1 MRTQTSSSYPTDV
14 SAEKAVFGTDE
25 TIDLMDVAGMLRRRK
40 WLIMLVTAIG
50 TAAAAFLG
58 MQRTPEYTAKAA
70 VMIDPRQ
77 LQVTNIEQV
86 MQGMSLTGARS
97 RRRSG
102 CSSRAVSSPR
112 SWTTSPVR
120 RPRVQHGAPG
130 GAGDDAD
137 RAARV
142 SPAARSAV
150 EPASG
155 RMADCHG
162 LGQSGAT
169 GPGERGSRSGQG
181 ARDPELH
188 GQSYLPERRCVVPD
202 LDQFYIARSRQGGS
216 NQQSDCAA
224 VHWGSV
230 EGQAFRNRQGQWLA
244 RATVGRAA

>member
-1 MRTQTSSSYPTDV
+1 MCASRAANRLSSAACARQVGGCLNRSDPMRTQTSSSYPTDV

-86 MQGMSLTGARS
+86 MQGMSLTAGDDRDADRAAPVAQF
-97 RRRSG
+97 RRRG
-102 CSSRAVSSPR
+102 HGRPA
-112 SWTTSPVR
+112 PVR

-150 EPASG
+150 EPAVRTNG
-155 RMADCHG
+155 
-162 LGQSGAT
+162 
-169 GPGERGSRSGQG
+169 
-181 ARDPELH
+181 
-188 GQSYLPERRCVVPD
+188 
-202 LDQFYIARSRQGGS
+202 
-216 NQQSDCAA
+216 
-224 VHWGSV
+224 
-230 EGQAFRNRQGQWLA
+230 
-244 RATVGRAA
+244 